1 MDDMERLERAQEA
14 LGYTFQHPEVLY
26 QSLRHPSST
35 DQRLDSC
42 ERMEFLGD
50 AILGMV
56 VVDYLYRTFGSME
69 EGEMTKI
76 KSAVVSRASCAVVA
90 ARVGLGELVIL
101 GKGMIGRRELPQSV
115 LASVYESVVGALYL
129 DGCGG
134 MTAPIIGCVDALFN
148 KRRLLPDRIC
158 FGYTLTEAEPTGRSL
173 ADREVDVNR
182 AVMAACRSHS
192 YQLLH
197 VSDDPERFGV
207 DPNTLKREGGT
218 MTSWLVLERGHA

>member
-1 MDDMERLERAQEA
+1 MDDTERLERAQEV
-14 LGYTFQHPEVLY
+14 LGYTFKNPEYLH

-35 DQRLDSC
+35 DQRMDSC

-56 VVDYLYRTFGSME
+56 VVDYLYRAFGSME

-115 LASVYESVVGALYL
+115 VASVYESVVGVSGGEPSTAVCDLL
-129 DGCGG
+129 D
-134 MTAPIIGCVDALFN
+134 
-148 KRRLLPDRIC
+148 R
-158 FGYTLTEAEPTGRSL
+158 
-173 ADREVDVNR
+173 
-182 AVMAACRSHS
+182 
-192 YQLLH
+192 
-197 VSDDPERFGV
+197 
-207 DPNTLKREGGT
+207 
-218 MTSWLVLERGHA
+218 HANVVKWDI